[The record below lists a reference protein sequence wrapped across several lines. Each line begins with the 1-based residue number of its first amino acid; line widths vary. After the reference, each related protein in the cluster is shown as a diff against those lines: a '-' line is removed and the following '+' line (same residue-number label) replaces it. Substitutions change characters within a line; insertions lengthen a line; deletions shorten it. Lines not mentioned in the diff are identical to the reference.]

1 MYALQDNSFYGIVG
15 SLMEKKHIIT
25 IAGRPGSGKSTTA
38 NEVAKLLGYTRFSS
52 GDLMRDIAKKR
63 GLSIR
68 ELNTVAETDK
78 TIDHEIDNSLKRL
91 NELERIVIDSR
102 LAFHWIPNSFK
113 VYLDLDLD
121 IAATRIFRDMNKKRV
136 DSGEEFD
143 SPFDVADSIRGR
155 LISEKKRYMKL
166 YGIDPYHPSHF
177 DLIIDTAR
185 NDQSVVALKVYDLYK
200 QWLASDGWKPI
211 HESVPINYS
220 M

>member
-1 MYALQDNSFYGIVG
+1 
-15 SLMEKKHIIT
+15 MEKKHIIT

-38 NEVAKLLGYTRFSS
+38 NEVAKLLDYTRFSS
-52 GDLMRDIAKKR
+52 GDLMRDIARKR
-63 GLSIR
+63 GISIH
-68 ELNTVAETDK
+68 ELNVIAETDK
-78 TIDHEIDNSLKRL
+78 TIDHEIDGALKRL

-121 IAATRIFRDMNKKRV
+121 IAATRIFRDMNKKRI
-136 DSGEEFD
+136 DSGEGFD

-200 QWLASDGWKPI
+200 QWLASDGWKPM

-220 M
+220 Y

>member
-1 MYALQDNSFYGIVG
+1 
-15 SLMEKKHIIT
+15 MEKKHIIT

-38 NEVAKLLGYTRFSS
+38 NEVAKLLDYTRFSS
-52 GDLMRDIAKKR
+52 GDLMRDIARKR
-63 GLSIR
+63 GISIH
-68 ELNTVAETDK
+68 ELNIVAETDK
-78 TIDHEIDNSLKRL
+78 TIDHEIDGALKRL

-200 QWLASDGWKPI
+200 QWLASDGWKPM

-220 M
+220 Y